1 MMMVMMLWLFDP
13 WTHDNGIGDGIDFV
27 CVGEVWVWV
36 QREGGS
42 EVTKPRCVFVLFWNP
57 AHVYTYNTYNTYTRV
72 ERCRVGQSERYE
84 KRQLT
89 SRAYTLSE
97 KTIILSPRSS

>member
-27 CVGEVWVWV
+27 CVGGVWV

-42 EVTKPRCVFVLFWNP
+42 EVTKPRYVFVLFWNP
-57 AHVYTYNTYNTYTRV
+57 GTCIHV
-72 ERCRVGQSERYE
+72 
-84 KRQLT
+84 
-89 SRAYTLSE
+89 
-97 KTIILSPRSS
+97 